1 MYFKGFPRFI
11 INKLKTRNMS
21 IADPHKA
28 EVKGQKQK
36 EKGQKAEWGKENI
49 YVDVQ
54 FYPWFEFYFPLFWG
68 MIMCDNE
75 FKTKGNKS

>member
-36 EKGQKAEWGKENI
+36 EKGQKAEWGKENNLYMLTFNFMLGLNFI
-49 YVDVQ
+49 SLCFGV
-54 FYPWFEFYFPLFWG
+54 W
-68 MIMCDNE
+68 
-75 FKTKGNKS
+75 